1 MADTLYT
8 PDGKLHVILGAKDV
22 NDLIRKYMGDDIF
35 RYTEYNID
43 KRDKEIEE
51 LRTELEF
58 VYDDNS
64 RELNDIKDALEDIR
78 ALMQKDR
85 IDKKRI
91 LNMLDTLYNEVI
103 QNL

>member
-8 PDGKLHVILGAKDV
+8 PDGKLHVILEAEDV

-43 KRDKEIEE
+43 KRDEEIEE

-91 LNMLDTLYNEVI
+91 LKMLDTLYNEVL

>member
-8 PDGKLHVILGAKDV
+8 PDGKLHVILGAEDV
-22 NDLIRKYMGDDIF
+22 NNLIRKYMGDDIF
-35 RYTEYNID
+35 KYTEYNID
-43 KRDKEIEE
+43 RRDKEIEE

-91 LNMLDTLYNEVI
+91 LKMLDTLYDEVLR
-103 QNL
+103 NL

>member
-8 PDGKLHVILGAKDV
+8 PDGKLHVILAAEDV
-22 NDLIRKYMGDDIF
+22 NNLIRKYMGDDIF
-35 RYTEYNID
+35 KYTEYNID

-91 LNMLDTLYNEVI
+91 LNMLDTLYNEVL